1 MTVTLTLKGVLLTS
15 IALLVIVLL
24 IYIIVLIRKLIDTLK
39 RVDGILSDTKE
50 VTAVAS
56 ERVQQVDGMMDEL
69 GGTVGVVI
77 DAMKGNQNIVAAL
90 THIVDAASSFIG
102 MIRRK
107 KTECDDGSAE
117 KAPKRSRKQRR
128 KEAVYAKKN
137 LTD

>member
-24 IYIIVLIRKLIDTLK
+24 IYIIVLIRKLIETLK
-39 RVDGILSDTKE
+39 QVDGILSDTKE

-90 THIVDAASSFIG
+90 THIVDAASSLIG

-107 KTECDDGSAE
+107 KTECDDGGAE

-128 KEAVYAKKN
+128 KEAVQAKKI
-137 LTD
+137 